1 MKGFAKGERALTGL
15 LCRAAPYERDQI
27 GMAPLAGEVGLG
39 HPDTLGRDVVV
50 GRGVGVIDQ
59 RRVLARQQQAGV
71 DRRLDRLER
80 AAAGRQK
87 QRAWQETERNRA

>member
-1 MKGFAKGERALTGL
+1 MRMKGFTKGERALTGL

-50 GRGVGVIDQ
+50 GRGVGIIDQ

-71 DRRLDRLER
+71 GPARHRHRRR
-80 AAAGRQK
+80 A
-87 QRAWQETERNRA
+87 RARREKHRA